1 MATRQEQERPVET
14 VKRRRDAWGLRALAA
29 LWLVGALVLPGS
41 ARALPSAGETVPS
54 FMAKDL
60 LGQGH
65 ASREWQGRRVLLVVI
80 TEQHAGDEMRRWF
93 DTAATRIPEDI
104 HRASIISLGLP
115 FYVSTGM
122 VRGRAKAQ
130 VPQQFWSD
138 TWLDKDAKMSRVLGL
153 ATSRQP
159 YVLALDEKGQ
169 VLASVHGTV
178 DSPDAR
184 AIWEALSNA
193 P

>member
-1 MATRQEQERPVET
+1 MATRQEHERPGET
-14 VKRRRDAWGLRALAA
+14 VKRSRDSWGLRMLAA
-29 LWLVGALVLPGS
+29 LGLLGALVLPGS
-41 ARALPSAGETVPS
+41 VMALPSAGETVPS
-54 FMAKDL
+54 FVAKDL
-60 LGQGH
+60 LGQDH

-80 TEQHAGDEMRRWF
+80 TDQHAGDEMRRWF

-130 VPQQFWSD
+130 VPRQFWSD
-138 TWLDKDAKMSRVLGL
+138 TWLDKDAKMTRVLGL

-169 VLASVHGTV
+169 VLASMHGTLE
-178 DSPDAR
+178 SPDAP